1 MRLATAARLFACNA
15 VWRLTRLPGAGRAL
29 VRALGSEDEDLRT
42 IAGMFLVQA
51 GRRAEPLLEEA
62 LRRRENLPMVLSILA
77 SIGDRKFEPELRE
90 FSRDDDPKVA
100 QAARDAL
107 RVLAPPQ

>member
-1 MRLATAARLFACNA
+1 MRLAGAARLFACNA
-15 VWRLTRLPGAGRAL
+15 FWRVTRLSAAGRPL

-51 GRRAEPLLEEA
+51 GTRAETLLQEA
-62 LRRRENLPMVLSILA
+62 LEKRESLPMVLSILA

-90 FSRDDDPKVA
+90 FSLDRDPKVA

-107 RVLAPPQ
+107 RVLTAHQ

>member
-1 MRLATAARLFACNA
+1 MKLAGAVGLFICNA
-15 VWRLTRLPGAGRAL
+15 LWRLSRLPSAGRSL

-51 GRRAEPLLEEA
+51 GKSAEPLLEEA
-62 LRRRENLPMVLSILA
+62 LRRRKNLPMVLSVLA

-90 FSRDDDPKVA
+90 FSLDRDPKVA

-107 RVLAPPQ
+107 RVLTAHQ